1 MNRYIKYICFGV
13 MCMGLTSCDDWFD
26 GILDDQLPKHD
37 LVPENAI
44 VDEKSSEKALLGAY
58 SYMDDSK
65 YNSGYLNSQLIIRNW
80 IRLNL
85 MAPVGGGSF
94 ESDQLYKFNYDETDS
109 NFELPWTHVY
119 KIINAA
125 NNTIYYTELADDNN
139 YGPNRKNELLAEA
152 RFLRGFCHMYLMQHY
167 SQFYDMNSEYGVLL
181 RTEPSKLSN
190 NNLARASVKDSYE
203 AIFSDL
209 EFAAEN
215 APAFSSIYRISKTA
229 AKAFYANYLLMR
241 GTEADYEKALTL
253 ADEVL
258 ASTEFSMEENYAD
271 IFTKRYS
278 SSELMFTQYTE
289 EPYVYTANVR
299 GLAQTLGRG
308 QYRAK
313 EYDPED
319 EMSLY
324 YEIMNDEESARYVA
338 TVDSITFPGQTS
350 QNKVKTFVWKKF
362 HTLEKEA
369 IPMYYMRVAQMYLV
383 KAEAK
388 SYKGYSI
395 GDVLDELNVLR
406 ERAGETPLVAS
417 DYADM
422 EAVRAEIMREYV
434 REFGAE
440 NADPYFYAAR
450 TFVDGHRLLADYNV
464 NYSDEKTLCF
474 PIPAKELEKNNLA
487 KQNPY

>member
-1 MNRYIKYICFGV
+1 MNKYIKYICLSIA
-13 MCMGLTSCDDWFD
+13 CMGLTSCDDWFN

-58 SYMDDSK
+58 YYLDDSK
-65 YNSGYLNSQLIIRNW
+65 FNSGYLNSQLIIRNW

-85 MAPVGGGSF
+85 IAPTGGGSF
-94 ESDQLYKFNYDETDS
+94 ENDQLYKFAYDETNS
-109 NFELPWTHVY
+109 GYELPWSYVY

-125 NNTIYYTELADDNN
+125 NNTIYYTELADDSK

-152 RFLRGFCHMYLMQHY
+152 RFLRGYCHMYLMQHY
-167 SQFYDMNSEYGVLL
+167 SQFYDLNSEYGVLL

-190 NNLARASVKDSYE
+190 NNLKRATVEESYKSIYE
-203 AIFSDL
+203 DL
-209 EFAAEN
+209 EFASEN
-215 APAFSSIYRISKTA
+215 APELSSVYRICKTT

-241 GTEADYEKALTL
+241 GTDADYDKALTL

-258 ASTEFSMEENYAD
+258 QSSDFSLEQNYGD

-278 SSELMFTQYTE
+278 SSELMFTQYTD
-289 EPYVYTANVR
+289 EPYVYTANVQ
-299 GLAQTLGRG
+299 GLAQLLGRG

-313 EYDPED
+313 KNEPDD
-319 EMSLY
+319 DSSIFFD
-324 YEIMNDEESARYVA
+324 IMNDETSTRYTA
-338 TVDSITFPGQTS
+338 TMDSIEMPGQTT
-350 QNKVKTFVWKKF
+350 QKKVKTFVWKKF

-369 IPMYYMRVAQMYLV
+369 IPMYYMRLAQMYLV

-388 SYKGYSI
+388 SYRGYSI
-395 GDVLDELNVLR
+395 ADVLDELNVLR
-406 ERAGETPLVAS
+406 DRAGEAPLEAN
-417 DYADM
+417 DYTSM
-422 EAVRAEIMREYV
+422 EEVRAEIMKEYI

-440 NADPYFYAAR
+440 NGDPFFYAAR
-450 TFVDGHRLLADYNV
+450 TIVDGHRLIADYNV
-464 NYSDEKTLCF
+464 NFTDEKTLCF
-474 PIPAKELEKNNLA
+474 PIPAKEIEKNNLA